1 METILYHQ
9 KATLLNNKVTST
21 NLDDYFQEL
30 KVQRVPALRAF
41 WDLEKPCHMKFVLV
55 GLYCGPLLMLNP
67 PLART

>member
-30 KVQRVPALRAF
+30 KV
-41 WDLEKPCHMKFVLV
+41 VL
-55 GLYCGPLLMLNP
+55 G
-67 PLART
+67 